1 MGWTLKNLKRGFCIC
16 CFSWSKSTIII
27 SFRFVLLL
35 TSGSGSIGRKLEDSY
50 QFDSLLVS
58 LPSMSTHRVTCCR
71 RLKWREG
78 RCQQAADEIRH
89 LLSSLQRL
97 STAPVSLLWL
107 RWAKNAA
114 AAFIDRFGIRF
125 RSDYLCC
132 VISLCRASQRGG
144 YSNSL

>member
-1 MGWTLKNLKRGFCIC
+1 MGWTLKSLKRGFCIC

-35 TSGSGSIGRKLEDSY
+35 TSGSGGRKLEDSY

-71 RLKWREG
+71 RLKRREG
-78 RCQQAADEIRH
+78 RCQQTADEIRH

-107 RWAKNAA
+107 RRAKNAA
-114 AAFIDRFGIRF
+114 AASIDRLGIRF

-132 VISLCRASQRGG
+132 VISLCRASQRVG
-144 YSNSL
+144 YSNFL